1 MPAVS
6 ETIDINAP
14 IEKVFRL
21 VAHMPERMPEW
32 WRPMELHQRVTPAP
46 TSLGSIS
53 RYVYNMVGIRI
64 KGEHHA
70 ITYEENRRLIV
81 HTISGLESS
90 FSFEFQAVTGF
101 RTRLTIRVE
110 YQLPGAIIGKL
121 ISRAALEQRNMEDVR
136 GALKALKTMVES
148 EVATSTH

>member
-14 IEKVFRL
+14 IEKVFRW
-21 VAHMPERMPEW
+21 VAHMPDRMPQW
-32 WRPMELHQRVTPAP
+32 WRPMELHQRVTPEP
-46 TSLGSIS
+46 TALGSVS

-64 KGEHHA
+64 KGEHQVTEYA
-70 ITYEENRRLIV
+70 ENERLQV
-81 HTISGLESS
+81 QTRSGINAS
-90 FSFEFQAVTGF
+90 FLFTFQAVTGF
-101 RTRLTIRVE
+101 RTRVTLRAE

-121 ISRAALEQRNMEDVR
+121 ISRAALEQRNMEDAR
-136 GALKALKTMVES
+136 GALKTLKTMVES

>member
-14 IEKVFRL
+14 VEKVFHL
-21 VAHMPERMPEW
+21 VAHSPERMPQW

-46 TSLGSIS
+46 TALGSIS

-64 KGEHHA
+64 KGEHHVVS
-70 ITYEENRRLIV
+70 YEENRRLIV
-81 HTISGLESS
+81 QTVSGIESR

-101 RTRLTIRVE
+101 RTRVNLRVE

-136 GALKALKTMVES
+136 GALKTLKSMVES